1 MAHLPMASVMT
12 TDFVASVGHAD
23 SPPFSLIEQKGL
35 VSRLL
40 RELSAAWAEL
50 SHDPRSF
57 ITGLLSATGKDAKRR
72 QRIYLGMALGAT
84 LHIALLG
91 FIAVLGWRSMFVKQT
106 SEPTPEF
113 KVTFPEFS
121 SKKPESAPDVPKG
134 EAGGGGGGQHT
145 VLPASKGQPPLMLP
159 RPQIVDMTASK
170 IPEPSLPVT
179 PTVVGP
185 ESPPPPP
192 APVGDPLS
200 KSTESS
206 AGPGSKGG
214 IGGGE
219 GTGVGNGKDNG
230 SGLGSRGGKNGGP
243 AGSPDGSDGG
253 VPRAID
259 FARISSFPGYKSWS
273 WIHRQRAIVTR
284 EAADNKVM
292 GTVLLRATFN
302 SDGTITDV
310 EVVMPVDF
318 MNESAVEALRRSTFH
333 PATINGVPVTVRR
346 VLIKEAI
353 HY

>member
-12 TDFVASVGHAD
+12 TDFVASAGHAD
-23 SPPFSLIEQKGL
+23 TPPFSLIEQKGL
-35 VSRLL
+35 LSRLA
-40 RELSAAWAEL
+40 RELSSAWAEI
-50 SHDPRSF
+50 SHDPRGF
-57 ITGLLSATGKDAKRR
+57 IRGLLSATGNDAKRR
-72 QRIYLGMALGAT
+72 QRIYLGLALGAT
-84 LHIALLG
+84 LHIALIG
-91 FIAVLGWRSMFVKQT
+91 FIAVLGWRTMFVKQT
-106 SEPTPEF
+106 SEPTLEY

-134 EAGGGGGGQHT
+134 EAEGGGSGGQHA

-179 PTVVGP
+179 PTVIGP
-185 ESPPPPP
+185 ETPPPPP
-192 APVGDPLS
+192 APVGDPSS
-200 KSTESS
+200 KNAESS

-214 IGGGE
+214 IGGGD
-219 GTGVGNGKDNG
+219 GTGVG
-230 SGLGSRGGKNGGP
+230 SRGRKNGGP
-243 AGSPDGSDGG
+243 PGSLDGSDAG

-259 FARISSFPGYKSWS
+259 FARTSSFPGYKSWS

-302 SDGTITDV
+302 ADGTITDI

-318 MNESAVEALRRSTFH
+318 MNESAVEALSRSTFH

>member
-1 MAHLPMASVMT
+1 MASVMT
-12 TDFVASVGHAD
+12 TDFVASAGHAD
-23 SPPFSLIEQKGL
+23 SLPFSLIEQKGL
-35 VSRLL
+35 LSRLV
-40 RELSAAWAEL
+40 RELSSAWAEI
-50 SHDPRSF
+50 SHDPRGFVS
-57 ITGLLSATGKDAKRR
+57 GLLSATSKDAKRR
-72 QRIYLGMALGAT
+72 QRIYLGLAFGAT

-91 FIAVLGWRSMFVKQT
+91 FIAVLGWRTMFVKQT
-106 SEPTPEF
+106 SEPTPEYT
-113 KVTFPEFS
+113 VVFPEIS
-121 SKKPESAPDVPKG
+121 SAIKQESTPDVPKG
-134 EAGGGGGGQHT
+134 ESGGGGGGGQHT
-145 VLPASKGQPPLMLP
+145 ALPASKGRPPLMLP

-192 APVGDPLS
+192 SPIGDPSS
-200 KSTESS
+200 KNAESS

-214 IGGGE
+214 IGGGN

-230 SGLGSRGGKNGGP
+230 TGSGSRGGKNGGP
-243 AGSPDGSDGG
+243 AGLPDGSDTSI
-253 VPRAID
+253 PRAID
-259 FARISSFPGYKSWS
+259 FSRISSFPGYKSWS

-302 SDGTITDV
+302 ADGTITDI

-318 MNESAVEALRRSTFH
+318 MNESAEEALHRSTFN